1 MSNISGEILLSKI
14 IEEGSALGLKRH
26 NVKRSDFQTKVEQ
39 QTYDFITTYE
49 AQYGE
54 APSFTATIQAVP
66 EFNPYTNVT
75 DSLEYLAKK
84 LKEKKLHAEA
94 EQYLTQEALP
104 NWGKVASAE
113 WIDDTFKK
121 LKEIKEANTY
131 GEKVG
136 HDVATDFDDFLAE
149 YEDRKAGKSNRI
161 FKSSFKSMND
171 AVTGYIAGNMYVWYA
186 RSGRGK
192 SYITTL
198 EVLFAAIYEGATVLI
213 WALEM
218 SKFEWLA
225 RAYSIMSAFEKLI
238 KQKVNGAEYLAG
250 FKSNELINGKL
261 DEEHEER
268 FKLFLAT
275 LNEVIT
281 GRIIIRGKTDR
292 DFNDR
297 TADALESDILKV
309 GADIALIDPFYLMD
323 YEANR
328 DRTTG
333 GAASA
338 TSQRLVR
345 LAGTTDCVIHA
356 ITQAEEIKNDKD
368 DDGARVLQV
377 PERSEVLKTQALL
390 QDAFLLIGLDTCD
403 GRFQV
408 SLNKGRQGGE
418 GVTFEGVFLPQVGYV
433 REPQIEE
440 VKAQLNHIEIDLG
453 DM

>member
-14 IEEGSALGLKRH
+14 IEEGSALGLKKH
-26 NVKRSDFQTKVEQ
+26 NVKRSDFQTEVEQ

-66 EFNPYTNVT
+66 EFNPYMNVT

-113 WIDDTFKK
+113 WIEDTFKK
-121 LKEIKEANTY
+121 LKEIKEENTY

-136 HDVATDFDDFLAE
+136 HDIAADYDDFLQE
-149 YEDRKAGKSNRI
+149 YEDRKAGKSNRAYKSC
-161 FKSSFKSMND
+161 FKAMND
-171 AVTGYIAGNMYVWYA
+171 AIGSYITGNMYTWYA

-192 SYITTL
+192 SYVTTK
-198 EVLFAAIYEGATVLI
+198 EGIEMAQYQGATLLV
-213 WALEM
+213 WAMEM

-225 RAYSIMSAFEKLI
+225 RAYSIISANEKLLN
-238 KQKVNGAEYLAG
+238 QKVNGAEYLAG
-250 FKSNELINGKL
+250 FESNELINGKL

-292 DFNDR
+292 DFTDR
-297 TADALESDILKV
+297 TVDALESDILKTN
-309 GADIALIDPFYLMD
+309 ADVVIVDPFYLLD
-323 YEANR
+323 YETNR

-333 GAASA
+333 GAATS
-338 TSQRLVR
+338 TSQKLNRV
-345 LAGTTDCVIHA
+345 AGSTDTVIFA
-356 ITQAEEIKNDKD
+356 ITQADEIKNDKD
-368 DDGARVLQV
+368 DDGERILQV
-377 PERSEVLKTQALL
+377 PERSEVKKTTALL
-390 QDAFLLIGLDTCD
+390 EDAFLLIGLDTCD